1 MNSIRGKNSFTL
13 IELVIVLVIILG
25 SYFLIFSNSN
35 FDTKEQKVRLG
46 LENIKA
52 YLLENFEF
60 EKELAFV
67 CIEDKLTCFI
77 RVDNEYNE
85 ELKIE
90 NFFSNIPEIYEY
102 NKDEI
107 RVEFLDIKIGN
118 NSFRP
123 IFELKINSDHKTNE
137 FIVSNLDNRVYV
149 FNSIYTKPLIYK
161 DIKEAFETFYNNEI
175 EVRDAF

>member
-60 EKELAFV
+60 EKELTLKVVPFV
-67 CIEDKLTCFI
+67 IDHNRCSYLNIED
-77 RVDNEYNE
+77 E
-85 ELKIE
+85 
-90 NFFSNIPEIYEY
+90 
-102 NKDEI
+102 
-107 RVEFLDIKIGN
+107 
-118 NSFRP
+118 
-123 IFELKINSDHKTNE
+123 
-137 FIVSNLDNRVYV
+137 VSWY
-149 FNSIYTKPLIYK
+149 SK
-161 DIKEAFETFYNNEI
+161 
-175 EVRDAF
+175 